1 MKGTKETQI
10 GLQLYTLRD
19 LLKEPKDFP
28 KVLPKVRKI
37 GYRAVQTGLGQMETK
52 ELKKILDN
60 EGLFVFATHIPI
72 EDIINKTEA
81 VIEDHEILGTEY
93 VVCPWL
99 PMENRS
105 AAGYKKTGKD
115 LSKAGAVLAKSG
127 LTLCYHNHAF
137 EFEKFGKKTGLEIIY
152 SESDPRYLKAEL
164 DIYWVTYGGGDPA
177 AWCLKYSGR
186 LPLVH
191 MKDMVAKKD
200 NTQVFAEVGEGN
212 LNWKAIIA
220 AAKKAGAKWYTVE
233 QDVCQ
238 RNPLESIKISL
249 DNLHKLGLK

>member
-10 GLQLYTLRD
+10 GLQLYTIRD

-60 EGLFVFATHIPI
+60 EGLFAFATHIPI
-72 EDIINKTEA
+72 ERLINETDA
-81 VIEDHEILGTEY
+81 VVEEHKILGAEY
-93 VVCPWL
+93 VACPWL
-99 PMENRS
+99 PEEYRNLS
-105 AAGYKKTGKD
+105 GYRK
-115 LSKAGAVLAKSG
+115 LAKELSEIG
-127 LTLCYHNHAF
+127 KILAKDKITLCYHNHAF
-137 EFEKFGKKTGLEIIY
+137 EFEKFGKKTGLEILY
-152 SESDPRYLKAEL
+152 SESNPRYLKAEL
-164 DIYWVTYGGGDPA
+164 DTYWVAFGGGDPA

-191 MKDMVAKKD
+191 MKDMVATKD
-200 NTQVFAEVGEGN
+200 NKQVFAEIGEGN
-212 LNWKAIIA
+212 LDWKSILSAC
-220 AAKKAGAKWYTVE
+220 KKAGVRWYTVE

-238 RNPLESIKISL
+238 RDPLESLRISL
-249 DNLHKLGLK
+249 NNLHKMGLK